1 MHHTLTCDGCTLWAD
16 FVAANAENAKSAE
29 LDVIRK
35 WHGSPTRG
43 YGFAWYV

>member
-16 FVAANAENAKSAE
+16 FVAANSENAE